1 MNRNIFL
8 FDAIN
13 SVATSSLLSGS
24 RSSRRVACI
33 PFFTAIRTP
42 PPTFPILSRRK
53 IEYPGNN
60 SLLKIDSFS
69 QVSHIQTTS

>member
-1 MNRNIFL
+1 VNRNIFL

-24 RSSRRVACI
+24 RSSRRVACK
-33 PFFTAIRTP
+33 PFFRAITYL
-42 PPTFPILSRRK
+42 TRRN